1 MPSRLGN
8 TILWLGLLVTGGW
21 VGFNFYTGQSVGI
34 PLVAAA
40 MMVGVLVSANW

>member
-8 TILWLGLLVTGGW
+8 AALWLGLLVSGGW
-21 VGFNFYTGQSVGI
+21 AGFNFYIGQSIAV
-34 PLVAAA
+34 PLVATA